1 MDAYYVGVQTPLGVS
16 WGFDLVHITQTYT
29 IITRLNSRNYSDKE
43 GGIHYEEAHFRGFMY
58 ALAVQHCVR
67 GMRAAGAGGIHDAH
81 RRCD

>member
-1 MDAYYVGVQTPLGVS
+1 MDAYYVGVQTSLGGS
-16 WGFDLVHITQTYT
+16 WGFDLAHITQTYT
-29 IITRLNSRNYSDKE
+29 IVTRLNSRNYSDKE
-43 GGIHYEEAHFRGFMY
+43 GGIHYEEAHFHGSMY